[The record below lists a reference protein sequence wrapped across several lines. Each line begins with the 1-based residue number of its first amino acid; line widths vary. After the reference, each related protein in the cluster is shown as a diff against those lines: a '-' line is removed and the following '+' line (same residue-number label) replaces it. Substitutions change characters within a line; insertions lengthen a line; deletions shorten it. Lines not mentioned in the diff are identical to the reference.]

1 MNNFE
6 SKINEAWEEYRIK
19 KANELYPNIMLLG
32 VSGAGKSSL
41 MNRIFGVNVAKVS
54 NIKPETQGYD
64 HIYMG
69 KDYGM
74 SVNII
79 DTAGYELDQAK
90 TYYDNI
96 RNSILNGV
104 KGNAVHIVWYCVP
117 IVNERIED
125 MDITILSNLLSEA
138 KIRKRLCV
146 VFTKCDEDDEE
157 GSTAKA
163 YKEVL
168 TNRCPSVECFE
179 TSTLPELPLD
189 LFKLIDWSAASIDEE
204 DLRNNF
210 IASQFI
216 DLDRKKESAQN
227 IIKTACA
234 GAAAAGA
241 IPFPFADSV
250 ILVPIQVK
258 MISSII
264 DIYGVSNLAAISQ
277 TVISDVIISQLG
289 RSLAKSLVSMIPLVG
304 TLFNVATS
312 VVNATVASSIT
323 AAIGY
328 SISEICYNNVKKYLN
343 GENVYWD
350 KIFDENIIKEY
361 VSKFQNKQGG

>member
-41 MNRIFGVNVAKVS
+41 MNRIFGVNIAKVS
-54 NIKPETQGYD
+54 NVKPETQGFD

-69 KDYGM
+69 KNYGM

-79 DTAGYELDQAK
+79 DTAGYELQQA
-90 TYYDNI
+90 TEYYENVK
-96 RNSILNGV
+96 NGILNGV
-104 KGNAVHIVWYCVP
+104 KGNAVHIVWYCIP

-125 MDITILSNLLSEA
+125 MDITILSKLLAEP

-146 VFTKCDEDDEE
+146 VFTKCDEDDEN
-157 GSTAKA
+157 GSTAQA
-163 YKEVL
+163 YKNVL
-168 TNRCPSVECFE
+168 YEHCPSVECFE
-179 TSTLPELPLD
+179 TSNLPDLPLD
-189 LFKLIDWSAASIDEE
+189 LYKLIDWSATSIDEE
-204 DLRNNF
+204 DLKNNF

-216 DLDRKKESAQN
+216 DLDRKKESAKE
-227 IIKTACA
+227 IIKASCA
-234 GAAAAGA
+234 AAAAAGA
-241 IPFPFADSV
+241 IPFPFADSAV
-250 ILVPIQVK
+250 LVPIQVK
-258 MISSII
+258 MIGNII
-264 DIYGVSNLAAISQ
+264 DIFGVSNLAAISK

-289 RSLAKSLVSMIPLVG
+289 RSVAKSLVAMIPVVG

-312 VVNATVASSIT
+312 LVNAAVASSIT

-343 GENVYWD
+343 GEDVYWD

-361 VSKFQNKQGG
+361 VTKFRNSQGE